1 MITFFI
7 WFASFLYANPHHTNT
22 HHGDTDAGYYSTS
35 NAEGDTGGETGNPPP
50 PPPPPPHG

>member
-7 WFASFLYANPHHTNT
+7 WFASFLCPNPNHAVGNQS
-22 HHGDTDAGYYSTS
+22 GTDSEYYNTS